1 VDGTQVCR
9 RRDYRFLLARLP
21 DAIQTVFPSFLEVGA
36 RVDEAMTTN
45 LGNAPPLR
53 VRPLA
58 LADPRVAVAWR
69 QLQAIGGVSSPFL
82 AWELFSALA
91 DVSELSGGTQV
102 LVADDGHRPVGLL
115 PVEPHDG
122 PRGLSAVGLTPRWL
136 GADHLD
142 VVAEPRHRPT
152 VARALVRHLAARRD
166 WQMLDLDGLDRSGDL
181 TQQLRLLLRPPR
193 FLPLPPIGI
202 PVPYVALQEA
212 TGSLRSNAM
221 KEAARKLRAIQRGGG
236 EFSVVRSPEQVVEL
250 LEELMDLH
258 NQRFAAISAV
268 FATAARRRFHL
279 LAAQRMA
286 EARMARIYRLVAD
299 GTNAGLQYDFALG
312 DRIFFYSSGILPTAG
327 RSPGLVVLGSAIS
340 SAAEEGFREF
350 DLLRGDE
357 PYKLRF
363 STGTRRNLRLLVFRL
378 TASAALRG
386 GSWATS
392 RALRQLTSQ
401 VRARM
406 TTSG

>member
-1 VDGTQVCR
+1 MTSDLG
-9 RRDYRFLLARLP
+9 
-21 DAIQTVFPSFLEVGA
+21 DAPA
-36 RVDEAMTTN
+36 
-45 LGNAPPLR
+45 LR
-53 VRPLA
+53 VQSLA
-58 LADPRVAVAWR
+58 VADPRVPVIWR
-69 QLQAIGGVSSPFL
+69 QLQTAGGVSSPFL
-82 AWELFSALA
+82 VWELFSALA
-91 DVSELSGGTQV
+91 DISELSDGTQV
-102 LVADDGHRPVGLL
+102 LVIDNGGRPVGLL

-122 PRGLSAVGLTPRWL
+122 PHGLSALGLTPGWL

-142 VVAEPRHRPT
+142 VVAEPRHRPA
-152 VARALVRHLAARRD
+152 VARAVVRHLTARRD
-166 WQMLDLDGLDRSGDL
+166 WQMLDLDGLDRFGAL
-181 TQQLRLLLRPPR
+181 TRQLRLLLRPPR
-193 FLPLPPIGI
+193 FLPLPPIRI
-202 PVPYVALQEA
+202 PVPYVTLREP

-236 EFSVVRSPEQVVEL
+236 GFSEVRSPEQVVEL

-268 FATAARRRFHL
+268 FATPARRRFHL

-286 EARMARIYRLVAD
+286 EAGMARIYRLVAD
-299 GTNAGLQYDFALG
+299 GVNAGLQYDFALG
-312 DRIFFYSSGILPTAG
+312 DRVFFYSSGILPTAG

-340 SAAEEGFREF
+340 SAAEAGFREF

-363 STGTRRNLRLLVFRL
+363 STGTRQNLRLLVFRL
-378 TASAALRG
+378 TASASLRG

-401 VRARM
+401 MRVRM
-406 TTSG
+406 TRSG

>member
-1 VDGTQVCR
+1 
-9 RRDYRFLLARLP
+9 
-21 DAIQTVFPSFLEVGA
+21 
-36 RVDEAMTTN
+36 MTTN

-53 VRPLA
+53 VQPLA
-58 LADPRVAVAWR
+58 VADPRVAVAWR
-69 QLQAIGGVSSPFL
+69 QLQAVGGVSSPFL

-91 DVSELSGGTQV
+91 DVPELSGGTQV
-102 LVADDGHRPVGLL
+102 LVADDGNRPVGLL

-142 VVAEPRHRPT
+142 VVADM
-152 VARALVRHLAARRD
+152 D

-181 TQQLRLLLRPPR
+181 TQQLRLLLQPPG

-221 KEAARKLRAIQRGGG
+221 REAARKLRAIQRGGG
-236 EFSVVRSPEQVVEL
+236 GFSVVRSPEQVVEL

-286 EARMARIYRLVAD
+286 EAGMARIYRLVAD
-299 GTNAGLQYDFALG
+299 GTNAGLQYDFTLG
-312 DRIFFYSSGILPTAG
+312 DRVFFYSSGILPTAG

-363 STGTRRNLRLLVFRL
+363 STGTRRNVRLLVFRL
-378 TASAALRG
+378 TGSASLRG

-406 TTSG
+406 TRSG

>member
-1 VDGTQVCR
+1 
-9 RRDYRFLLARLP
+9 
-21 DAIQTVFPSFLEVGA
+21 
-36 RVDEAMTTN
+36 MTTN
-45 LGNAPPLR
+45 LENAPRLR
-53 VRPLA
+53 VQPLA
-58 LADPRVAVAWR
+58 VADPRVAVAWR
-69 QLQAIGGVSSPFL
+69 QLQAVGGVSSPFL
-82 AWELFSALA
+82 VWELFSALA
-91 DVSELSGGTQV
+91 DVPELSGGTQV
-102 LVADDGHRPVGLL
+102 LVADDGDRTVGLL
-115 PVEPHDG
+115 PVAPHDG
-122 PRGLSAVGLTPRWL
+122 PRGLSALGLTPRWL

-142 VVAEPRHRPT
+142 VVAEPRHRPA
-152 VARALVRHLAARRD
+152 VARAVVHHVAARRD
-166 WQMLDLDGLDRSGDL
+166 WQMLDLDGLDRSGAL
-181 TQQLRLLLRPPR
+181 IQQLRLLLRPPR

-212 TGSLRSNAM
+212 TGPLRTNAM

-236 EFSVVRSPEQVVEL
+236 GFSVVRSPEHVVEL

-286 EARMARIYRLVAD
+286 EVGMARIYRLVAD
-299 GTNAGLQYDFALG
+299 GTNAGLQYDFVLG
-312 DRIFFYSSGILPTAG
+312 DRVFFYSSGILPTAG

-363 STGTRRNLRLLVFRL
+363 STGTRRNLRLLVLRL
-378 TASAALRG
+378 TASASLRG

-392 RALRQLTSQ
+392 RALRRWTSQ

-406 TTSG
+406 TRPD

>member
-1 VDGTQVCR
+1 MPSMTSYLGDAPALRIQS
-9 RRDYRFLLARLP
+9 LA
-21 DAIQTVFPSFLEVGA
+21 V
-36 RVDEAMTTN
+36 
-45 LGNAPPLR
+45 
-53 VRPLA
+53 
-58 LADPRVAVAWR
+58 ADPRVGVAWR
-69 QLQAIGGVSSPFL
+69 QLQAAGGVSSPFL
-82 AWELFSALA
+82 VWELFSALA
-91 DVSELSGGTQV
+91 DVPELSGGTQV
-102 LVADDGHRPVGLL
+102 LVIDEGGRPVGLL

-122 PRGLSAVGLTPRWL
+122 PHGLSALGLTPRWL

-142 VVAEPRHRPT
+142 VVAEPRHRPA
-152 VARALVRHLAARRD
+152 VARAVVRHLAARRD
-166 WQMLDLDGLDRSGDL
+166 WQMLDLDGLDRSGAL
-181 TQQLRLLLRPPR
+181 SRQLRLLLRPPR

-202 PVPYVALQEA
+202 PVPYVTLREP

-221 KEAARKLRAIQRGGG
+221 QEAARKLRAIQRGGG
-236 EFSVVRSPEQVVEL
+236 GFSEVRSPEQVVEL

-258 NQRFAAISAV
+258 NQRFAAISTV
-268 FATAARRRFHL
+268 FATPARRRFHR

-286 EARMARIYRLVAD
+286 EAGMARIYRLVAD
-299 GTNAGLQYDFALG
+299 GVNAGLQYDFALG
-312 DRIFFYSSGILPTAG
+312 DRVFFYSSGILPTAA

-340 SAAEEGFREF
+340 SAAQEGFREF

-363 STGTRRNLRLLVFRL
+363 STGTRRNVRLLVFRL
-378 TASAALRG
+378 TGSASLRG

-406 TTSG
+406 TRSG

>member
-1 VDGTQVCR
+1 
-9 RRDYRFLLARLP
+9 
-21 DAIQTVFPSFLEVGA
+21 
-36 RVDEAMTTN
+36 MTTN
-45 LGNAPPLR
+45 LGHAPPLR
-53 VRPLA
+53 VQPLA
-58 LADPRVAVAWR
+58 VADPRVGVAWR
-69 QLQAIGGVSSPFL
+69 QLQAAGGVSSPFL

-102 LVADDGHRPVGLL
+102 LVADDGDRPVGLL

-152 VARALVRHLAARRD
+152 VARAVVRHLAARRD
-166 WQMLDLDGLDRSGDL
+166 WQMLDLDGLAWSGDL
-181 TQQLRLLLRPPR
+181 TRQLRLLLRPPR

-202 PVPYVALQEA
+202 PLPYVALQEA
-212 TGSLRSNAM
+212 TGSLQSNAM
-221 KEAARKLRAIQRGGG
+221 KEAARKLRAIRRGGG
-236 EFSVVRSPEQVVEL
+236 GFSVVRSPEQVVEL

-286 EARMARIYRLVAD
+286 EAGMARIYRLVAD

-312 DRIFFYSSGILPTAG
+312 DRVFFYSSGILPTAG

-357 PYKLRF
+357 RYKLRF
-363 STGTRRNLRLLVFRL
+363 STGIRRNLRLLVFRL

-401 VRARM
+401 VHARM
-406 TTSG
+406 TRSG

>member
-1 VDGTQVCR
+1 
-9 RRDYRFLLARLP
+9 
-21 DAIQTVFPSFLEVGA
+21 
-36 RVDEAMTTN
+36 MTTN
-45 LGNAPPLR
+45 LGNATPLR
-53 VRPLA
+53 VQPLA
-58 LADPRVAVAWR
+58 VADPRVAVAWR
-69 QLQAIGGVSSPFL
+69 QLQAVGGVSSPFL

-91 DVSELSGGTQV
+91 DVSELSGGTQI
-102 LVADDGHRPVGLL
+102 LVADDGDRPVGLL

-122 PRGLSAVGLTPRWL
+122 PRGLSALGLTPRWL

-152 VARALVRHLAARRD
+152 VARAVVHHLSARRD
-166 WQMLDLDGLDRSGDL
+166 WQMLDLDGLDRSGAL

-193 FLPLPPIGI
+193 FLPLPPMSI
-202 PVPYVALQEA
+202 PVPYVALEA
-212 TGSLRSNAM
+212 IGSLRSNAM

-236 EFSVVRSPEQVVEL
+236 GFSVVRSPEQVVEL

-286 EARMARIYRLVAD
+286 EAGMARIYRLVVD

-312 DRIFFYSSGILPTAG
+312 DRVFFYSSGILPSAG

-378 TASAALRG
+378 TASASLRG
-386 GSWATS
+386 GSWVTS
-392 RALRQLTSQ
+392 RALRQLTSR

-406 TTSG
+406 TRSG